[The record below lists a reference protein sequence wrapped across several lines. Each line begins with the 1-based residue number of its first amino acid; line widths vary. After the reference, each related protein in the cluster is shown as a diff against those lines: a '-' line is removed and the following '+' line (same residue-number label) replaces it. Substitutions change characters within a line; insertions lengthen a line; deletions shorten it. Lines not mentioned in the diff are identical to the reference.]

1 MPRVSVFVDFLLAL
15 ELLEEGEILEPRV
28 AKEEEL
34 LLFHTKD
41 YIQALKEVSA
51 GHFRAEFRERF
62 NIGSFENPVCPAS
75 YWGSLYAA
83 GASIQVAELFLS
95 SKVGFNPAGGMHH
108 AYPANAN
115 GFCFINDPGIVI
127 SYLLNK
133 GFKRILYIDLDA
145 HHCDGVQ
152 HFFYRDNRV
161 FVLSFHQSPSYAFP
175 FVCGYLDELGDG
187 AGFGYNLN
195 VELPKNVA
203 DDEYLFLVK
212 EILPAVVEHFKP
224 EIYILALGTDAL
236 EEDYLSKLSLSNF
249 ALLETFRFVNQLLG
263 SGIYLGGGGYNPIST
278 LRAWAVLWCEMTKKE
293 IPRALNDKALAI
305 LQSLEF
311 TDFDERGFDHLFSG
325 LLDKPRN
332 GGIRPQVRDILSKTL
347 RAFFNAS
354 Y

>member
-1 MPRVSVFVDFLLAL
+1 M
-15 ELLEEGEILEPRV
+15 LEPRV

-34 LLFHTKD
+34 LFFHKKD
-41 YIQALKEVSA
+41 YIQALKEASA
-51 GHFRAEFRERF
+51 GHFKPEFRERF

-108 AYPANAN
+108 AYPAYAN

-133 GFKRILYIDLDA
+133 GFKRVLYIDFDA

-152 HFFYRDNRV
+152 KFFYADNRV

-175 FVCGYLDELGDG
+175 FVCGYLNELGDG
-187 AGFGYNLN
+187 AGLGYNLN
-195 VELPKNVA
+195 VELPKNTT
-203 DDEYLFLVK
+203 DDEYIFLVR
-212 EILPAVVEHFKP
+212 EIVPAVVERFKP
-224 EIYILALGTDAL
+224 EIYVLALGTDAL

-249 ALLETFRFVNQLLG
+249 ALLEAFRFVNQLLG

-278 LRAWAVLWCEMTKKE
+278 LRAWAVLWCEMTKRE
-293 IPRALNDKALAI
+293 IPQTLNDKALAI

-311 TDFDERGFDHLFSG
+311 TDFDERSFDHLFSS

-332 GGIRPQVRDILSKTL
+332 GGIRPQIWDIRNKTL
-347 RAFFNAS
+347 KALFNAS
-354 Y
+354 C